1 MKEKCVN
8 CGAVLTPLLDLCP
21 ECMRK
26 GGMKEKEI
34 EASAELRNIA
44 DVLSITADTDSNIK
58 QSIKGILNIAERL
71 EKHAKEV

>member
-8 CGAVLTPLLDLCP
+8 CGAVLTPL
-21 ECMRK
+21 
-26 GGMKEKEI
+26 
-34 EASAELRNIA
+34 SAELRNIA